1 MAFSPSGRFSSE
13 YHTASSFDPQNEA
26 LNSTIAFNDN
36 TQGSADMSIELGRG
50 VKQTGREDLLSEDG
64 IFTFGSDQ
72 QYEITGTPPLKPRD
86 AGARKS
92 DGTLRR
98 DATVRKASEAAKANE
113 RVRRTTSLGGRKQ
126 ASLADAL
133 KGNNEHTIDDTMQG
147 SVTVPARNTRF
158 TRFKNPS
165 TNNGARI
172 LSGSTL
178 EGSNPENK
186 DPSRSKPPQKNN
198 NVQGTESF
206 MLPDIDGMTALIGA
220 TPAMPRSAKKSSRFT
235 PSASYRMPAR
245 SSGPSHLPLDGV
257 PVPEDAK
264 QVYAGLQQALDRIA
278 QLETENAEF
287 HHRVEEYE
295 VHITELNAQLDVE
308 QRMRR
313 PDSGLGS
320 EDEGAKDK
328 WRRERAQLQSQAKS
342 LQDRLTKSERQ
353 SSFQDAAVRKVTQ
366 ERAELHAQLEEVK
379 AENEVFREG
388 YASVRDENED
398 LQEEIAFL
406 RAENEKLKALMAK
419 SQKLD
424 TTQQL
429 PTKQVDDLTLDMQQR
444 KQKKRSSR
452 QLEQPAPSKAETT
465 EQIAQDLTSNISF
478 SKFDDKARDN
488 IAQLVQREIERIQ
501 ETAREKAQHVLEQ
514 RASTSIPRTARS
526 REQPEIRFVHSKQRR
541 PSTTGSIRRA
551 VSAPVESSASE
562 AESDGEAEINTRT
575 RGTLRE
581 MTLPSGSR
589 AQQPVEDTADL
600 TNISKAS
607 FNASDLRRDL
617 EEQRRSN
624 RAKRYS
630 SAPVDATHEPTLLQK
645 STQPAPR
652 RKSSLKDITSGLQ
665 LDATGRFSMYGDNDA
680 QRVTKTVRVQ
690 SPRMSEV
697 NATQQQSAA
706 GDEDV
711 SMMSNTSRRR
721 RRAAAGEGEHE
732 EGETSAFIIPD
743 ITIHTT
749 TLADGTKTFATSTHK
764 TAACTICAEANGTH
778 IDIPLPV
785 PVSTRELGEDATLR
799 PAWEPHVSLAHV
811 LKQLQDEVAHLKLQL
826 AKKQAEYDAH
836 DPALGR
842 RRRMSVHAE
851 LLKLAAEAERRSD
864 MIYRLYDVVEGQ
876 KDRIESAEEHT
887 ASASAKKDNNKAEQE
902 IEETLQSIGMDA
914 AEAAGRIG
922 RSAPEVPEGLQDEG
936 SGDESDELPW
946 EGLSDTE

>member
-1 MAFSPSGRFSSE
+1 MAFSASGRFSSE

-36 TQGSADMSIELGRG
+36 TQGSADMSIEVGRG
-50 VKQTGREDLLSEDG
+50 IKQTGREDLLSEDG

-72 QYEITGTPPLKPRD
+72 QYEITGTPPMKPRD

-133 KGNNEHTIDDTMQG
+133 KANTEHTIDDTMQG

-165 TNNGARI
+165 ANNGTRI

-186 DPSRSKPPQKNN
+186 DTGRSKHSQKNN
-198 NVQGTESF
+198 TIQATDSF
-206 MLPDIDGMTALIGA
+206 ALPDIDGMTALIGA

-235 PSASYRMPAR
+235 PSASYKMPVR
-245 SSGPSHLPLDGV
+245 SSAPSYMPLDGV
-257 PVPEDAK
+257 PVPQDAQ
-264 QVYAGLQQALDRIA
+264 QVYAGLQQAMERIA
-278 QLETENAEF
+278 QLETDNAEF
-287 HHRVEEYE
+287 NQNADDYE
-295 VHITELNAQLDVE
+295 VLITELRAQLDVE

-328 WRRERAQLQSQAKS
+328 WHRERAQLQTQVKS
-342 LQDRLTKSERQ
+342 LQDGLTKSERQ
-353 SSFQDAAVRKVTQ
+353 LSIQEAAVRKVTQ
-366 ERAELHAQLEEVK
+366 QRAEIVAQLEEVR

-388 YASVRDENED
+388 YTSVRDENDD
-398 LQEEIAFL
+398 LQEELALLREENEEL
-406 RAENEKLKALMAK
+406 RALIGKAERFDGT
-419 SQKLD
+419 QKI
-424 TTQQL
+424 
-429 PTKQVDDLTLDMQQR
+429 PTKQMKDLTSEIQQR
-444 KQKKRSSR
+444 KQQKRSTR
-452 QLEQPAPSKAETT
+452 EVEQVQASKAETT
-465 EQIAQDLTSNISF
+465 EQLAQDITSNITF
-478 SKFDDKARDN
+478 SQLDDKARDN
-488 IAQLVQREIERIQ
+488 IAQLVQRELQRIQ
-501 ETAREKAQHVLEQ
+501 ETTREKAQDTTQQRTSTGLPKKTRARDLLESQ
-514 RASTSIPRTARS
+514 
-526 REQPEIRFVHSKQRR
+526 IRHSKQRR
-541 PSTTGSIRRA
+541 TSTAGSVRRA
-551 VSAPVESSASE
+551 VSAPIENSASE
-562 AESDGEAEINTRT
+562 AESEGEPEITMRT
-575 RGTLRE
+575 RGTLRD

-589 AQQPVEDTADL
+589 TRQQAEDTADL

-617 EEQRRSN
+617 EEKRRSN
-624 RAKRYS
+624 RTKRYS
-630 SAPVDATHEPTLLQK
+630 SAPIDATREPTLVQK
-645 STQPAPR
+645 ATQPAPR
-652 RKSSLKDITSGLQ
+652 RKSSLRDITAGLQ
-665 LDATGRFSMYGDNDA
+665 LDATGRFSIHGDNGL
-680 QRVTKTVRVQ
+680 QKVSKTVRVQ
-690 SPRMSEV
+690 SPQTSEI
-697 NATQQQSAA
+697 NATQQQSEA

-721 RRAAAGEGEHE
+721 PRAAAGVDVHE

-743 ITIHTT
+743 ITIHAT
-749 TLADGTKTFATSTHK
+749 TLADGTKTFVTSTHK
-764 TAACTICAEANGTH
+764 TGSCTICAEANGNH
-778 IDIPLPV
+778 IDTPMPV

-799 PAWEPHVSLAHV
+799 PAWEPRLSLAHV
-811 LKQLQDEVAHLKLQL
+811 LKQLQDEVAHLKILL

-842 RRRMSVHAE
+842 RRRMSVHADI
-851 LLKLAAEAERRSD
+851 LKLGAEVERRSD
-864 MIYRLYDVVEGQ
+864 MVYRLYDVVEAQ
-876 KDRIESAEEHT
+876 KEQFEAANDEHT
-887 ASASAKKDNNKAEQE
+887 TSASVKKDTKAEQE
-902 IEETLQSIGMDA
+902 IEETLQSIGMDP
-914 AEAAGRIG
+914 AEAAGRVG
-922 RSAPEVPEGLQDEG
+922 RSAPDVPEGLQEED